1 MQDKL
6 WTDQLACLTVFLVI
20 KHVQRDLT
28 RTFEEY
34 VKKCPSCLFK
44 VISEE
49 EDDRSDVWLEAIV

>member
-6 WTDQLACLTVFLVI
+6 WTDELACLTVFLVI

-34 VKKCPSCLFK
+34 VKNSLSCLFK